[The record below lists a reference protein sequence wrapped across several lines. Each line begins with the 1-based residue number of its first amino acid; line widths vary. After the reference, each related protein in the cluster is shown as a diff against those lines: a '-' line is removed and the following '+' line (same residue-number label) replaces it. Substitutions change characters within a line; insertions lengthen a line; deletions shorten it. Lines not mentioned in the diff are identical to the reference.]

1 MPHQT
6 PLQPGDPRRV
16 GRYRLAGRINGIPAE
31 GPIYLGTGPDGT
43 EVTISVLHS
52 DWTRD
57 GAARDRF
64 AAEAA
69 VAKRVP
75 PFCAARV
82 LDAGLDGTD
91 AFLISEHV
99 PGRSLLEAVSADG
112 VLAVGELEAAAIGMA
127 TGLAS
132 VHLAGLVHGNFG
144 PEYVIM
150 TAAGPRVIE
159 FSITP
164 PYGAATPA
172 ADMVAW
178 AQTVVFAAAG
188 KPPATLADLEV
199 LPGSLRDV
207 VADCLRASPAERPT
221 ARAVVLELI
230 GSDSPP
236 AGVLAEG
243 AHRAVPAVGADLA
256 ERHALARE
264 PAWSGADRPTAP
276 RQSRLPAGGS
286 GSGRPSGPRPITP
299 APDRPG
305 AHEHHQAGRRPRARL
320 MLLGVV
326 VACAFLLSGVFYLL
340 AGGGGSPQP
349 TGNQPPH
356 HSAGATGR
364 TQPSSPGPAV
374 RAPAQFAGSW
384 SGRVAL
390 TPVTSTVVT
399 VSLVTGASTATIRY
413 AGTGLSCSGALT
425 VQTETASELTLSQ
438 RVLSGP
444 CKAGTVTLIRTSPAT
459 VTFSFASSGPV
470 VATATLVRH

>member
-16 GRYRLAGRINGIPAE
+16 GRYRLAGRVNGIPAE
-31 GPIYLGTGPDGT
+31 GPIYLGTGPDGS

-82 LDAGLDGTD
+82 LDAGLDGGA

-112 VLAVGELEAAAIGMA
+112 VLSVGELQAAAIGMA

-132 VHLAGLVHGNFG
+132 VHLAGLVHGHFG

-150 TAAGPRVIE
+150 TPAGPRVIE

-188 KPPATLADLEV
+188 RPPATLADLDV
-199 LPGSLRDV
+199 LPRRLREV
-207 VADCLRASPAERPT
+207 VADCLQAAPAERPT
-221 ARAVVLELI
+221 ARSILVDLI
-230 GSDSPP
+230 GTANPP

-243 AHRAVPAVGADLA
+243 AHRAALSPDLA
-256 ERHALARE
+256 ERHTAVRE
-264 PAWSGADRPTAP
+264 PALQAVDRPGAP
-276 RQSRLPAGGS
+276 RQARVTAS
-286 GSGRPSGPRPITP
+286 SGRPSGPRQTAT
-299 APDRPG
+299 APGRDG
-305 AHEHHQAGRRPRARL
+305 AHQHQAAGSRSRGRL
-320 MLLGVV
+320 MWLGVV

-340 AGGGGSPQP
+340 AQGGGSHGP
-349 TGNQPPH
+349 TGITTLH
-356 HSAGATGR
+356 HSTRPTAQTESA
-364 TQPSSPGPAV
+364 SPGPTV
-374 RAPAQFAGSW
+374 GAPAPFAGSW
-384 SGRVAL
+384 SGRVTLA
-390 TPVTSTVVT
+390 PVSISYTVT
-399 VSLVTGASTATIRY
+399 VNLTAGAPTGTIRY
-413 AGTGLSCSGALT
+413 GGTSLNCSGALT
-425 VQTETASELTLSQ
+425 VQAGTARQLTLRQ
-438 RVLSGP
+438 QVVSGP
-444 CKAGTVTLIRTSPAT
+444 CKSGVITLTRASAT
-459 VTFSFASSGPV
+459 TLTFSFASSGPH
-470 VATATLVRH
+470 ANGTLVKQ